1 MSTTVIILILAAIA
15 LIIAVILAAGE
26 GGPRIT
32 RIDRTVRHDQENIRS
47 EEEGDER

>member
-32 RIDRTVRHDQENIRS
+32 RIDRSVRGDREDTQS